1 MISDSIDHH
10 HLYPYGEAWEK
21 AFAFLR
27 GLSPDTPTGKYAL
40 GGTKMFA
47 GIDVYPTK
55 TRETA
60 KLETHRKYVDIQVLL
75 SGEEAID
82 VYPKSSLT
90 VNEPYDAGRDAEFYR
105 VPDAAPVRAV
115 LTPGRFLVFLPDDAH
130 MPCLSVG
137 STPVDVKKVVIKVA
151 VELLVRNQGG
161 E

>member
-10 HLYPYGEAWEK
+10 HLYPYGAAWQK

-27 GLSPDTPTGKYAL
+27 GLSPDTPTGKYVL
-40 GGTKMFA
+40 DGTLMYA
-47 GIDVYPTK
+47 GIDVYATK

-75 SGEEAID
+75 SGAEVID

-90 VNEPYDAGRDAEFYR
+90 VNEPYDPGRDAEFYH
-105 VPDAAPVRAV
+105 VPETAPVRAE
-115 LTPGRFLVFLPDDAH
+115 LTPGRFLVFFPDDAH

-137 STPVDVKKVVIKVA
+137 SARQSVKKVVVKIA
-151 VELLVRNQGG
+151 VELLVRA
-161 E
+161 